1 MEVRVRIAPSPTGF
15 FHVGTA
21 RTALFN
27 YLFARQNKGKF
38 LVRIEDTDIE
48 RSEKK
53 YEEDILSELK
63 WLGLEADEEILKQ
76 GDRTEIYKKYL
87 HNLVEKNLAYKC
99 FCNKEELD
107 AVRASQMT
115 AGLAPK
121 YNGRCAAL
129 IKEEIKA
136 KEVAGQAHVFRLRVP
151 ENKITFSDLIRGEVT
166 FDGALIGDIVI
177 AKSDENVLYNFA
189 VVVDDYEMKISHVI
203 RGEDHISNTPKQIF
217 IGEALGFYR
226 PKYAHLPLILDS
238 KRAKLS
244 KRFAAV
250 SVADYREQGYLPE
263 PFLNFLGLLGW
274 HPKED
279 REILMMEEMVAE
291 FDLER
296 VQKGGAIFNIEKLD
310 WLNQQ
315 YIKNLS
321 NEKLLGLLNKP
332 VDGKNLKIIN
342 LVKERL
348 VKLSDYDSLTG
359 FFFAVPEY
367 EKELLVWKDGG
378 LEKAKEVLEKLLAL
392 KELNK
397 ENISSLCEVFG
408 NGPVLWPLR
417 VALSGSKASPGPF
430 EILEVLEGR
439 EVKSRLQVAYNKV
452 CA

>member
-76 GDRTEIYKKYL
+76 SDRTEIYKKYL

-99 FCNKEELD
+99 FCTKEDLD
-107 AVRASQMT
+107 TVRQSQMV
-115 AGLAPK
+115 AGMAPK
-121 YNGRCAAL
+121 YNGKCAAL
-129 IKEEIKA
+129 TKEEIKV
-136 KEVAGQAHVFRLRVP
+136 KEVASEAYVFRLRVP
-151 ENKITFSDLIRGEVT
+151 EQKITFSDLIRGEVT

-217 IGEALGFYR
+217 IGEALGFSR
-226 PKYAHLPLILDS
+226 PQYAHLPLILDS

-279 REILMMEEMVAE
+279 REILSALEMIAE
-291 FDLER
+291 FNLER
-296 VQKGGAIFNIEKLD
+296 VQKGGAIFNVEKLD

-321 NEKLLGLLNKP
+321 NEKLLELLGKEINE
-332 VDGKNLKIIN
+332 KNLKIID

-348 VKLSDYDSLTG
+348 VKLSDYELLIG
-359 FFFAVPEY
+359 FFFAVPDY
-367 EKELLVWKDGG
+367 ERELLVWKDGG
-378 LEKAKEVLEKLLAL
+378 LEKAREVLEKLLAL
-392 KELNK
+392 QKLDKE
-397 ENISSLCEVFG
+397 SVMALCETFG

-430 EILEVLEGR
+430 EILEVLGEGEAR
-439 EVKSRLQVAYNKV
+439 NRLQIAYNKI
-452 CA
+452 